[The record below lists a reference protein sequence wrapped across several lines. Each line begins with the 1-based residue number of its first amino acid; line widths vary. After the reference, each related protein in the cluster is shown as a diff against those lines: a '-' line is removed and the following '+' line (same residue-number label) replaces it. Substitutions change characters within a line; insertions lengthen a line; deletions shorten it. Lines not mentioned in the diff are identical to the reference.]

1 MLGQVAQ
8 NTAFLSAITHHAT
21 VRRALTVSLIVGT
34 TLLIINQLDVFL
46 AGDVPPLWKVILTYL
61 TPYAVSSYST
71 ASPVR
76 R

>member
-1 MLGQVAQ
+1 MLAVQ
-8 NTAFLSAITHHAT
+8 NPAFLGAITHPAT
-21 VRRALTVSLIVGT
+21 VRRALTVSLVVGT
-34 TLLIINQLDVFL
+34 ILLAINQLDVLL
-46 AGDVPPLWKVILTYL
+46 AGDVPPIWKIILTYL